1 MTYGIS
7 SALAAAFGGHLVN
20 CIPQFVIVYISLSL
34 LMSTVLFLMFWN
46 KKPSYILTF
55 VPTLILELCEGMCH
69 FVPASEYYYTCS
81 GSRYIFFQVMLE
93 FYFNIK
99 KSQHSVLFV

>member
-7 SALAAAFGGHLVN
+7 SALSAAFGGHLVK
-20 CIPQFVIVYISLSL
+20 CIPQFVIVNISLSI

-55 VPTLILELCEGMCH
+55 VPTLILGICEGICH
-69 FVPASEYYYTCS
+69 FVPPSEYCYMCG
-81 GSRYIFFQVMLE
+81 GSQRNELVYAIC
-93 FYFNIK
+93 
-99 KSQHSVLFV
+99 